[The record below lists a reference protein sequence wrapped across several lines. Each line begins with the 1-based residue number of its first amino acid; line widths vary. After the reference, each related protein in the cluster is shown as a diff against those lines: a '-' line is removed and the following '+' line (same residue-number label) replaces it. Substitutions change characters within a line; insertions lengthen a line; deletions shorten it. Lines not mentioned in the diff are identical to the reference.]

1 MSNKEMP
8 MLTKEQQKHFMGFNG
23 FTWWIGVVEDNN
35 DPEKLGRVRIRCL
48 GLHTENK
55 NELPTE
61 DLPWATPMMPLTS
74 GSISQIGQAPT
85 GLQNGSWVVGFF
97 RDNEDCQDPVVMG
110 SFYGYPME
118 RPNTDLGFCDASGTH
133 PIEIEEPDTS
143 RLARGLTTS
152 KVYQAKKALLDLET
166 QDLHTIANVSD
177 TWASLSNPYAAR
189 YPFNK
194 VNQTESGH
202 VIELD
207 DTPNAER
214 INIQHKSGTF
224 LEFHPNGDIRVLGKN
239 GEVIIQGGLNVHITG
254 NVNLTCD
261 NAFNHHVKGNYS
273 LQIDGTK
280 TEVVT
285 GLVSETYKANQTT
298 KITGKLDLD
307 ASSEV
312 DVDAGIINL
321 N

>member
-35 DPEKLGRVRIRCL
+35 DPEKLGRVRVRCL

-118 RPNTDLGFCDASGTH
+118 RPNTDLGFCDASGIH
-133 PIEIEEPDTS
+133 PIEIEEP
-143 RLARGLTTS
+143 AN
-152 KVYQAKKALLDLET
+152 
-166 QDLHTIANVSD
+166 IA
-177 TWASLSNPYAAR
+177 P
-189 YPFNK
+189 
-194 VNQTESGH
+194 
-202 VIELD
+202 
-207 DTPNAER
+207 
-214 INIQHKSGTF
+214 
-224 LEFHPNGDIRVLGKN
+224 
-239 GEVIIQGGLNVHITG
+239 
-254 NVNLTCD
+254 
-261 NAFNHHVKGNYS
+261 S
-273 LQIDGTK
+273 LQDNKNI
-280 TEVVT
+280 
-285 GLVSETYKANQTT
+285 N
-298 KITGKLDLD
+298 
-307 ASSEV
+307 
-312 DVDAGIINL
+312 GIISEAFPILFLGNFFY
-321 N
+321 NRVHRGN